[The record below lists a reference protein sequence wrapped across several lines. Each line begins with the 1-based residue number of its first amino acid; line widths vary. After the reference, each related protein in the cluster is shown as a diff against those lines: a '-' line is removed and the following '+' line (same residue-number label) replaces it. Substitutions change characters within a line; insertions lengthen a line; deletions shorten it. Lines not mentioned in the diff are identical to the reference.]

1 MGSNGFSA
9 HAWLSHWGHWTCWFL
24 LSYFLCV
31 PTFNHREASLC
42 SLLFFWALLFYFLL
56 FCPLPRSL
64 FLPPNMHFI
73 TFFPLNF
80 FFTLESS
87 FFSFLGWHCSPWN
100 AFQWGPKPKLAVPQL
115 KLSRECVLPN
125 LTTRG
130 CARNICGIFPAEQ
143 PLSGWLCCRKEKGA
157 RGPGLAIH
165 KIQRG
170 LAQKMWE
177 YRATG

>member
-9 HAWLSHWGHWTCWFL
+9 LTWLSHDPGHVDSGSFL
-24 LSYFLCV
+24 TSFVCLPLTTGRLPCAPYPVFLSV
-31 PTFNHREASLC
+31 P
-42 SLLFFWALLFYFLL
+42 LLLL

-73 TFFPLNF
+73 TFFPFHF
-80 FFTLESS
+80 FFHIRKFILFLLRVTLQSLECLSV
-87 FFSFLGWHCSPWN
+87 G
-100 AFQWGPKPKLAVPQL
+100 AITQVAVPQL

-125 LTTRG
+125 SATRG
-130 CARNICGIFPAEQ
+130 CVRNICGIFPAEP

-165 KIQRG
+165 KIKRG
-170 LAQKMWE
+170 LAQKACE
-177 YRATG
+177 HRATG